1 MSNSNSHR
9 TPGAEEGPSIE
20 RHALI
25 IHITLSLTF
34 SLPGAPSVKSSNSSG
49 KTKDKR
55 PRRNY
60 SPPAMHHVAP
70 LPTKKKLPTTPS
82 RSKTIGSVAP
92 SVRSGGSD
100 DTVGSARTA
109 RAVADSFPSMYQA
122 PPLPTKKAKD
132 LRTTSKSALDLRTP
146 TRDTFSTLSGSSGSV
161 SGGALS
167 ISPSMTNASLPPST
181 PVSDVEPRGGLR
193 LPALSRRKSA
203 PLHLPPLSSPSEPLP
218 PALRDRAA
226 DHAPVRVNSFRSA
239 PRVQTPTTRDGHTS
253 DHLSRLDPAMPPQK
267 VAPVASAQPDYV
279 LGVVGSKACGKSALI
294 KLAINAPDVEES
306 RIVAASADGPTMTL
320 ASTTFC
326 RGAVR
331 ILEINADELLDL
343 SEIECEKW
351 RLWPD
356 GFPKLNGV
364 AVCYDAQDQRSYN
377 QAKQVLAGIGTSFT
391 DPSFIAILLACKTD
405 SIDESAD
412 APPELSA
419 ERAAKLGAQYGVQF
433 VRTTNRTPAGIS
445 HMVHTFQWMLDHLT
459 KYRGTKRII
468 IIPRAKKAA
477 GDTQQPTKSALVRT
491 RSAGD
496 LVSNWIS
503 DNSDAGA
510 RSAPNPTP
518 PVFHPPPPP
527 AEDAGRRSVGG
538 ESLMSF
544 GFPKVPAMLPL
555 SVPAPE
561 VQQVPTPKP
570 SEEVPHVRA
579 PPLQLKIDGTPS
591 EAPPRKLPAPLCM
604 RWATPDELLDKLF
617 FAGVS
622 DDEPWFIFNFFLT
635 YRLFMTPRTVLLSFQ
650 KRLRDLDDFPADPL
664 LAGFVQQRL
673 CELLQLWIEDY
684 PNDFAAPG
692 APSAL
697 AAVVRTACE
706 STHLMYYGSEFT
718 YFLDELPC
726 LADDAASWAFVS
738 ADTPVDDN
746 ESLYDFDLDF
756 NHDFSFGGE
765 PNGLFGDGQGL
776 FDPGYSMAAAANGA
790 VSPEEAGPEASRSPP
805 TGATEFGGRRLTRN
819 ESLQSEMVVPR
830 GMSPDARR
838 GGVPPVLKALAG
850 VAAQLLEFTPV
861 EIAEEITRIET
872 GLFLKIKPR
881 DWVRRGV
888 KEDKLGKPKS
898 IVEMNAFFD
907 RIGKWV
913 MSVVVSLN
921 RAQERA
927 KLVTHLCDIA
937 QALRALNNYS
947 SLRAFHVG
955 INCVCEAGDVVQSQV
970 PEKTWRKYQS
980 ADKLL
985 RVNENHLLYRMAVK
999 NTFGAGIPSLE
1010 IHSSDLSRIGEMQN
1024 TNAEGQIHWAKFT
1037 HLGNNIHEINGFQE
1051 RIREDGE
1058 YAFEPRPALAQ
1069 LIMGTELL
1077 DMDVDRDLQHGYP
1090 VPMQTSTAS
1099 KLHKYLRR

>member
-1 MSNSNSHR
+1 MPKSSSLR
-9 TPGAEEGPSIE
+9 APGAEEGRASIE
-20 RHALI
+20 VHELIQIGLKKASSGGSATLLFNHAEPDFFI
-25 IHITLSLTF
+25 VPAS
-34 SLPGAPSVKSSNSSG
+34 AKSSNSSA
-49 KTKDKR
+49 KAKDKR
-55 PRRNY
+55 PRRDY
-60 SPPAMHHVAP
+60 SPPTMHHVAP

-82 RSKTIGSVAP
+82 KVNAARSVAP
-92 SVRSGGSD
+92 SVRSGSSN
-100 DTVGSARTA
+100 DTANSARTA
-109 RAVADSFPSMYQA
+109 RADPFPSMYQP
-122 PPLPTKKAKD
+122 PPLPSKKTKD
-132 LRTTSKSALDLRTP
+132 MRTMSRSTVDLRTP
-146 TRDTFSTLSGSSGSV
+146 TRETFSVLSGSSGSA

-167 ISPSMTNASLPPST
+167 ISPSVTSANLPPST
-181 PVSDVEPRGGLR
+181 PVSDVEPKGGLR
-193 LPALSRRKSA
+193 LPALGRRRSA
-203 PLHLPPLSSPSEPLP
+203 PLHQPALSSPSEPLP
-218 PALRDRAA
+218 PMSRDRAP
-226 DHAPVRVNSFRSA
+226 DHAPARVNSFRSA

-279 LGVVGSKACGKSALI
+279 LGVIGSKACGKSTLI
-294 KLAINAPDVEES
+294 KLAINASDVEES

-320 ASTTFC
+320 ASTTFS

-343 SEIECEKW
+343 SEVESEKW

-377 QAKQVLAGIGTSFT
+377 QAKQVLAGIGISFT

-405 SIDESAD
+405 SIDESTD

-419 ERAAKLGAQYGVQF
+419 ERAAKLGAQYGIQF
-433 VRTTNRTPAGIS
+433 VRTTNRTPVGIS

-477 GDTQQPTKSALVRT
+477 AGDAQPTKSALVRT

-496 LVSNWIS
+496 LVPTWIS
-503 DNSDAGA
+503 DGSDAGA
-510 RSAPNPTP
+510 RSAPNPAP
-518 PVFHPPPPP
+518 PVFRPPPPP
-527 AEDAGRRSVGG
+527 TEDAGRPSIGE
-538 ESLMSF
+538 ESLLSF
-544 GFPKVPAMLPL
+544 GFPKVPATVPLP
-555 SVPAPE
+555 VPAPE

-650 KRLRDLDDFPADPL
+650 KRLRDLDDFSADPL

-726 LADDAASWAFVS
+726 LTDDAASWAFVS
-738 ADTPVDDN
+738 TDTPIDDN

-756 NHDFSFGGE
+756 NHDFSFGGD

-776 FDPGYSMAAAANGA
+776 FDPGYSMAAAAAANGA
-790 VSPEEAGPEASRSPP
+790 VASEEVGPETSRSPP
-805 TGATEFGGRRLTRN
+805 PPGAAEIDGRRLTRN
-819 ESLQSEMVVPR
+819 ESLQGEMVVPR

-838 GGVPPVLKALAG
+838 GVSPVLKVLAG

-927 KLVTHLCDIA
+927 KIVTHLCDVA

-1058 YAFEPRPALAQ
+1058 YAFEPRPGLTR
-1069 LIMGTELL
+1069 LIMETELL
-1077 DMDVDRDLQHGYP
+1077 DMD
-1090 VPMQTSTAS
+1090 
-1099 KLHKYLRR
+1099 